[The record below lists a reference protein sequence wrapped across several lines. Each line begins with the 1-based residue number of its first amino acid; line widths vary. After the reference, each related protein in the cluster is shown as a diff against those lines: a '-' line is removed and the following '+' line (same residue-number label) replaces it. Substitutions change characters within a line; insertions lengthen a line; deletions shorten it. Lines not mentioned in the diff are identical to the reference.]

1 LADNIM
7 RDLTNLANEAFVH
20 LVMFAFLQRVLN
32 GGADIHREYGLQNK
46 RCDIVVKY
54 KGLFYPLEI
63 KIKDNQIPKESYEQL
78 YGYMDIAGS
87 PVGWLIVFDKDLK
100 KSWDEKIFWKETDYR
115 GKTIHEVGC

>member
-1 LADNIM
+1 M

-32 GGADIHREYGLQNK
+32 GGADIHRECGLQNK

-78 YGYMDIAGS
+78 HGYMDIVGS
-87 PVGWLIVFDKDLK
+87 TVGWLIVFDKDLE

-115 GKTIHEVGC
+115 GKIIHEVGC